1 MKKPDTGSPTSVRFP
16 PELKRAII
24 RRAEAE
30 NRTFSQQVVHVLEQH
45 VASTPEPKRKAH
57 KS

>member
-1 MKKPDTGSPTSVRFP
+1 MKKLGTAAPTSVRFP
-16 PELKRAII
+16 PELKRAIA
-24 RRAEAE
+24 RRAKAE

-45 VASTPEPKRKAH
+45 VASTPEPERKAH